1 MEVVT
6 KVGLTVIYIYICVVY
21 NDGILS
27 IFTIFLFIIL
37 FLSPKPPEEKK
48 KEAEWADEESDVVHL
63 TDSNFD
69 EYLQT
74 HPFSMFPRQVT

>member
-1 MEVVT
+1 
-6 KVGLTVIYIYICVVY
+6 
-21 NDGILS
+21 
-27 IFTIFLFIIL
+27 L

-74 HPFSMFPRQVT
+74 HPSVLIMFYAPCKFLQII